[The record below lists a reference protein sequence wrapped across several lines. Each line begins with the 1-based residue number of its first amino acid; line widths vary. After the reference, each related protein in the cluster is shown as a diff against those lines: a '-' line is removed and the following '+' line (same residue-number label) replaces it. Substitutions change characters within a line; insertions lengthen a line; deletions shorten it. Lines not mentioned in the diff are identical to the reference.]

1 MDEDFSQA
9 EKEEVGRSAQRIA
22 DVIVESIELAK
33 KSSNYATKM
42 SRVRVA
48 RDNIELLKAEMAR
61 FDFMQIPN
69 LGAIEWE
76 IVQIEW
82 AARDGK
88 WVTIAEGN
96 ERGRAAEKA
105 GDIDEALAEYEYL
118 ADMGAGSPLTY
129 RRLAAIYKKLKKP
142 EEEVRVLRAALKNV
156 NQSNVEDFRWFIDR
170 LANLAAR
177 PATNSSEDGD

>member
-1 MDEDFSQA
+1 M
-9 EKEEVGRSAQRIA
+9 EEIGRSAQRIA
-22 DVIVESIELAK
+22 DIIVESIELAK

-61 FDFMQIPN
+61 FSFMQIPN

-76 IVQIEW
+76 VVQIEW
-82 AARDGK
+82 AARDAK

-105 GDIDEALAEYEYL
+105 GDIDEALAAYEFL

-129 RRLAAIYKKLKKP
+129 RRLAAIYKKLKQP
-142 EEEVRVLRAALKNV
+142 LEEIRVLRAGLKHV
-156 NQSNVEDFRWFIDR
+156 NQSNEADYTWFADR
-170 LANLAAR
+170 LAAM
-177 PATNSSEDGD
+177 ATRSSKQDDETE